1 MPDDGVRRNDMIRA
15 REVRV
20 IGAEGEQLGIL
31 QRSEAIAM
39 AQEVGCDLVEV
50 SSNSE
55 PPVCRI
61 MDYGKFKYEQQKKK
75 QDAKKRQAV
84 VQVKEIKVRPKT
96 DEHDYET
103 KVKHIRR
110 FLEDGDRCKVT
121 VFFRGREIVHKDR
134 GLDILERIVK
144 DLEEG
149 AKVDQEPR
157 AEGRTR
163 QMLLVPKK
171 ELASGC
177 QIVQSLLSRLSRR
190 VWRDSS
196 ILKENHHAEDQNPAF
211 RREALRDDRK
221 RQVPSPPPE
230 PSPHPDEEG
239 SGSQDAPRPGHP
251 GRLRQH
257 EGGAP
262 SASQRLVA
270 VLLPVISGKAAGQ
283 EPPATILPANRLA
296 F

>member
-121 VFFRGREIVHKDR
+121 VFFRGREDR

-144 DLEEG
+144 DLEEV

-157 AEGRTR
+157 AEGRTL

-171 ELASGC
+171 
-177 QIVQSLLSRLSRR
+177 
-190 VWRDSS
+190 
-196 ILKENHHAEDQNPAF
+196 
-211 RREALRDDRK
+211 
-221 RQVPSPPPE
+221 
-230 PSPHPDEEG
+230 
-239 SGSQDAPRPGHP
+239 
-251 GRLRQH
+251 
-257 EGGAP
+257 
-262 SASQRLVA
+262 
-270 VLLPVISGKAAGQ
+270 
-283 EPPATILPANRLA
+283 
-296 F
+296 